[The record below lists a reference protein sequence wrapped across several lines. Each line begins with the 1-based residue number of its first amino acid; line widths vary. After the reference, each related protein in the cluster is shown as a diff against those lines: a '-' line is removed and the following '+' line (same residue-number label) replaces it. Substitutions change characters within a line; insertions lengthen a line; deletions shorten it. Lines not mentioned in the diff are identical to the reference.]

1 MDSRSVSITPTGSF
15 QSDGPYSPASHA
27 SSASPSVASFPQGF
41 GNAAATSSLFPSM
54 SSITPA
60 ADVVAG
66 LEVSDYALS
75 GDPNFYDSHI
85 FIIKIWVAQDMYTIE
100 RSYSHFCMFD
110 ARLRKKYSRTEL
122 PALPL
127 NGANLFVGR
136 MIKKE
141 KGKDKDKDKQQAR
154 KQEVG
159 AIRKSLYFVVD
170 SASGNAKDLVKRAD
184 TSEIIAQ
191 KKGALSDYLNKLANL
206 PLIAISSDFQDF
218 LDEESPDGM
227 EFERA
232 ELSEI
237 DLILQDEDSVQKTVS
252 STFSIPLNLDTGS
265 VVVWRF
271 QTKHKDIG
279 FSVEFR
285 GQQVSSYQR
294 YNSHQVPVG
303 GIFEAPV
310 PDRVV
315 LLWDNSYSKM
325 TSKVL
330 VYTVKVISK
339 SDFEAARQELEDTAK
354 MRHLYDIR
362 RAALRQYMTKL
373 SEEGLGSGSD
383 GDGGKDG
390 GVHAAAYIKSGSA
403 STTGVSALLLSQY
416 QQEIHRLQDENRML
430 QMRLSTAEFSL
441 HERSDE
447 ADTLREQVERLQ
459 EARDT
464 ASEKY
469 SNLLMM
475 FDENSRIVE
484 YEKSLRIQQE
494 ETYANEIQQLKH
506 EHSNAISALQEEVHQ
521 LNDDKFHLESKVAQL
536 KAEKKQLKALAL
548 KFKGDLEESARAVDS
563 LSSEKAVLQ
572 RDLEAANKELDQL
585 DFASETAAAALAET
599 KMGACKKIKTS
610 GPRAPSAIDAGR
622 AAGLKE
628 APSQTNNAV
637 AVLSIKSEDPAD
649 TSTAGND
656 SENGSSGSANA
667 NPVRMDRAISK
678 TDTPMKDAGVVMMQ
692 AMKRS
697 VSSATESLLPKKQ
710 TPAPSPEKK
719 IKAKRS
725 ALNTDEL
732 FLEKTFGF

>member
-1 MDSRSVSITPTGSF
+1 MSSVT
-15 QSDGPYSPASHA
+15 
-27 SSASPSVASFPQGF
+27 SSADF
-41 GNAAATSSLFPSM
+41 
-54 SSITPA
+54 
-60 ADVVAG
+60 VAG

-75 GDPNFYDSHI
+75 GDPNLYDSHI

-122 PALPL
+122 PTLPL

-136 MIKKE
+136 MIKKD
-141 KGKDKDKDKQQAR
+141 KSKDKDKDR
-154 KQEVG
+154 NKQEVG

-170 SASGNAKDLVKRAD
+170 SASGGSGKDVVKRVD

-191 KKGALSDYLNKLANL
+191 KKSALSDYLNKLANL
-206 PLIAISSDFQDF
+206 PLIAISSDFLDF

-227 EFERA
+227 EFERTD
-232 ELSEI
+232 LSEI

-330 VYTVKVISK
+330 IYTVKVISK
-339 SDFEAARQELEDTAK
+339 TDFESARQELEDTAK

-373 SEEGLGSGSD
+373 SEEGLGSSSD

-416 QQEIHRLQDENRML
+416 QQEIHRLQDENRLL
-430 QMRLSTAEFSL
+430 QMKLSAAEFSL

-447 ADTLREQVERLQ
+447 ADALREQADRLQ
-459 EARDT
+459 EGRDA

-469 SNLLMM
+469 NNLLMM

-506 EHSNAISALQEEVHQ
+506 EHSNALSALQEEVHQ
-521 LNDDKFHLESKVAQL
+521 LNDDKFHLEDKVAQL

-548 KFKGDLEESARAVDS
+548 KFKGDLEEYARAVDS
-563 LSSEKAVLQ
+563 LSSEKAALQ
-572 RDLEAANKELDQL
+572 RDLDAANKELDQL
-585 DFASETAAAALAET
+585 DFASEAAAAALSEMKVGAGKKSQEAKASAT
-599 KMGACKKIKTS
+599 KTASTNDPVRATS
-610 GPRAPSAIDAGR
+610 GKEGPSASV
-622 AAGLKE
+622 KTE
-628 APSQTNNAV
+628 KP
-637 AVLSIKSEDPAD
+637 EDPAD
-649 TSTAGND
+649 NSAAGNEP
-656 SENGSSGSANA
+656 ENASSGAANA
-667 NPVRMDRAISK
+667 NPAKTDRTISK
-678 TDTPMKDAGVVMMQ
+678 ADSPMKDAGAVMMQ

-697 VSSATESLLPKKQ
+697 VSSATESLMPKKP
-710 TPAPSPEKK
+710 TPTPSPQKK
-719 IKAKRS
+719 VKAKRS
-725 ALNTDEL
+725 AVNIDEL